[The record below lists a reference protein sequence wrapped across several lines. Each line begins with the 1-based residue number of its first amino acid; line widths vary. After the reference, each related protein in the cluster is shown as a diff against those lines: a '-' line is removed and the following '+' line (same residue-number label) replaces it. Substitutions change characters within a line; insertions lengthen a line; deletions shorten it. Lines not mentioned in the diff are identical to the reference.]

1 MVRSF
6 LAVLTVFV
14 ASAVPARA
22 DLLRPFFADFGTCYA
37 RHYDKAHMR
46 GHPRQNVT
54 AIYLSNTVQ
63 QLAGEDR
70 FVLDFGFVTRDG
82 EHYSAEA
89 YCDTRDRRRPFFLFL
104 HSYDAHHP
112 YLSRPEIAARVP
124 GAARGRYDVQRFC
137 REASPP
143 VGADLAHV
151 VVFAADDPPA

>member
-54 AIYLSNTVQ
+54 AIYLSTTVQ
-63 QLAGEDR
+63 QLAGDGGTFQVSETGDGLRLDVGEFLGLEGRTGWSGNLAESDDR
-70 FVLDFGFVTRDG
+70 I
-82 EHYSAEA
+82 
-89 YCDTRDRRRPFFLFL
+89 FLIF
-104 HSYDAHHP
+104 
-112 YLSRPEIAARVP
+112 PE
-124 GAARGRYDVQRFC
+124 
-137 REASPP
+137 PP
-143 VGADLAHV
+143 RACSFD
-151 VVFAADDPPA
+151 

>member
-89 YCDTRDRRRPFFLFL
+89 YCDTRDRCSLEGDGGTFQVSETGDGLRLDVGEFLGLEGRTGWSGNLAESDDRIFL
-104 HSYDAHHP
+104 IF
-112 YLSRPEIAARVP
+112 PE
-124 GAARGRYDVQRFC
+124 
-137 REASPP
+137 PP
-143 VGADLAHV
+143 RACSFD
-151 VVFAADDPPA
+151 